1 MLVHNN
7 DRSDIV
13 NDMNQARDEKEEL
26 NMNESRIDEWKMV
39 NRI

>member
-1 MLVHNN
+1 MLVHRN
-7 DRSDIV
+7 DRLDTV

>member
-1 MLVHNN
+1 MLVHKN
-7 DRSDIV
+7 DRSNIV